1 MVETGSRREGEISHR
16 YLLDTNAVIG
26 VIEEDP
32 ATLAA
37 IDTTRAEPLLVSA
50 TVLGELYF
58 GARKSAR
65 VEENTRRIET
75 FASEA
80 DVLPCDENTARHYG
94 EIKDALR
101 RKGRPI
107 PDNDIWIAAVALQHD
122 LVLVSRDSHF
132 DHVEGLRLERW

>member
-1 MVETGSRREGEISHR
+1 MVETGREGDSSRR

-32 ATLAA
+32 EALEI
-37 IDTTRAEPLLVSA
+37 IDTARSEPLLISV

-58 GARKSAR
+58 GARKSTR
-65 VEENTRRIET
+65 VEENTHRMET
-75 FASEA
+75 FALDA
-80 DVLPCDENTARHYG
+80 IVLPCDEDTARLYG

-107 PDNDIWIAAVALQHD
+107 PENDIWIAAVALQHD
-122 LVLVSRDSHF
+122 LVLASRDSHF
-132 DHVEGLRLERW
+132 EHVEGLRLERW